1 MQRFFLLLNR
11 FWVMPAFVL
20 KKMIMN
26 NFTTQEVD
34 EDIADSIDF
43 MVERVSETLFFSSI
57 YSRFTRN
64 VTYLKN
70 QQL

>member
-1 MQRFFLLLNR
+1 
-11 FWVMPAFVL
+11 MPAFVL

-43 MVERVSETLFFSSI
+43 MVERVSVTCINQTGTCKEISK
-57 YSRFTRN
+57 YSAFE
-64 VTYLKN
+64 
-70 QQL
+70 

>member
-1 MQRFFLLLNR
+1 
-11 FWVMPAFVL
+11 MPAFVL

-43 MVERVSETLFFSSI
+43 MVERVSETFVWLVDH
-57 YSRFTRN
+57 TPKW
-64 VTYLKN
+64 LKHAEMITGSN
-70 QQL
+70 YVHK

>member
-1 MQRFFLLLNR
+1 
-11 FWVMPAFVL
+11 MPAFVL

-43 MVERVSETLFFSSI
+43 MVERVSETLFF
-57 YSRFTRN
+57 FTQF
-64 VTYLKN
+64 TAASLE
-70 QQL
+70 L

>member
-1 MQRFFLLLNR
+1 MYFFFVLLNR

-43 MVERVSETLFFSSI
+43 MVERVSETLFFLL
-57 YSRFTRN
+57 N
-64 VTYLKN
+64 L
-70 QQL
+70 QQLH

>member
-1 MQRFFLLLNR
+1 
-11 FWVMPAFVL
+11 MPAFVL

-43 MVERVSETLFFSSI
+43 MVERVSVTRI
-57 YSRFTRN
+57 NQTRN
-64 VTYLKN
+64 MQRNFKI
-70 QQL
+70 

>member
-1 MQRFFLLLNR
+1 
-11 FWVMPAFVL
+11 MPAFLL

-43 MVERVSETLFFSSI
+43 MVERVSVKLCFKEF
-57 YSRFTRN
+57 
-64 VTYLKN
+64 
-70 QQL
+70 

>member
-1 MQRFFLLLNR
+1 
-11 FWVMPAFVL
+11 MPAFVL

-43 MVERVSETLFFSSI
+43 MVERVSEIHCTELA
-57 YSRFTRN
+57 
-64 VTYLKN
+64 KKC
-70 QQL
+70 QLLVSKQEADCCTT